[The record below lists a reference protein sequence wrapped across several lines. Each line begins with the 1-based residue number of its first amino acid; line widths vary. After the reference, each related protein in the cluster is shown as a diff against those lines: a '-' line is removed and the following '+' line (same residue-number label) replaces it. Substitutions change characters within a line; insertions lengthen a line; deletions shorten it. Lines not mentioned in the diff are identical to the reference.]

1 MFKGQNWVIYVCL
14 LAIVGSAAAYADSE
28 SGIWAGILCGS
39 FALFIAII
47 TDLAIDRVIAAI
59 KEDRL
64 HETDIMIAEA
74 TGKAVY
80 KAISEEI
87 DKKK

>member
-1 MFKGQNWVIYVCL
+1 
-14 LAIVGSAAAYADSE
+14 
-28 SGIWAGILCGS
+28 
-39 FALFIAII
+39 
-47 TDLAIDRVIAAI
+47 VIAAI